1 MLAQDDDAQVYNI
14 NKDYRVVRIR
24 GNKCSLF
31 FKNKQN
37 QLLASLEGCQDVFT
51 QLIVAGNQKLSEL
64 EKGYLL
70 SFIRAKKYSIS
81 KEVAAILGVSI
92 VRYLDG
98 REEYLSEKQLKKR
111 LAKGIDFAKV
121 YIGKLAAHSIRIPA
135 DSKDCSYNFSN
146 AEITKLTVEEN
157 CSISIDMRDNTFIES
172 LVIGE
177 KFSGSVNLSRTS
189 IESIFINNNCRCNLN
204 IADSKK
210 CFNLQ
215 IADIYSGN
223 LNISNCC
230 LYAFG
235 LGYYSYADL
244 MLANNIIKK
253 EIVIGD
259 SFRGGFYA
267 TNQNVELMKVGDDC
281 KGWVK
286 LNNQSKD
293 TGVQRLLIGDDFA
306 GSINLSGDESIVSI
320 ETGRKNGGKIDA
332 SYAGVLDKVKIGKY
346 FNGNI
351 DLSGSAVQNITVAY
365 GASGSVN
372 LKDCHNLKLLQATV
386 DNNLFIDGDMPVK
399 SVKTLEN
406 TVYYNFESDPDQ
418 FETAPFYKK
427 IFQNTRRMIHDRF
440 L

>member
-1 MLAQDDDAQVYNI
+1 MFEQDEDALVYNI

-51 QLIVAGNQKLSEL
+51 QLAISNGQKLTEI

-81 KEVAAILGVSI
+81 KEVAEVLGVSI
-92 VRYLDG
+92 IRYLDG
-98 REEYLSEKQLKKR
+98 REEYLSEKLLKRR
-111 LAKGIDFAKV
+111 LSKGIDFAKV
-121 YIGKLAAHSIRIPA
+121 YIGKLSAYSVKIPA
-135 DSKDCSYNFSN
+135 DSKDCSYNFGN
-146 AEITKLTVEEN
+146 AEITKLIVDEN
-157 CSISIDMRDNTFIES
+157 CSINIDLRDNAFIES

-189 IESIFINNNCRCNLN
+189 VESIFINNNCRCNLN

-267 TNQNVELMKVGDDC
+267 TNQNVEQMKIGDDC

-293 TGVQRLLIGDDFA
+293 TGIQRLTIGDDFS
-306 GSINLSGDESIVSI
+306 GSVNLSGDESIVSI

-332 SYAGVLDKVKIGKY
+332 SYAGSLERVKIGKY
-346 FNGNI
+346 YNGNT

-365 GASGSVN
+365 GASGSIN
-372 LKDCHNLKLLQATV
+372 LKDCHNLQLLQATV
-386 DNNLFIDGDMPVK
+386 DNNLYLDGDLPVK
-399 SVKTLEN
+399 HVRTFEN
-406 TVYYNFESDPDQ
+406 MVYYSFGKEADNLADV
-418 FETAPFYKK
+418 PFYKK
-427 IFQNTRRMIHDRF
+427 IYQSIHDRF
-440 L
+440 M